1 VAQVGGDTQPEFLE
15 YAAHELIP
23 ALREA
28 YGKAEEPVIRRR

>member
-1 VAQVGGDTQPEFLE
+1 VAASSQPEFLE